1 MSAGLATLT
10 AMSAIAYQAVTPVR
24 RFGALGDSLWVLR
37 QASVLFGRHWPVLIS
52 ASLGGVAAHGLL
64 LEAAIRAS
72 GINSI
77 AGLLVLVLAPIST
90 LTALVFMLR
99 AIRVSL
105 PYLSSADSSSGVDGS
120 GERRR
125 GLLDFIGS
133 VAVPYLAIYAAYGY
147 MKDDF
152 STFAYEVWRVEPIHT
167 MDRLPFSPSVGL
179 ASVVVV
185 AIALRFLLGRLPQGR
200 SFAWATALGAYV
212 EVIWV
217 GTLVMGVN
225 MTHHA
230 FDDWFGEREVSTWV
244 QSALDRLPGT
254 QLAGLLSGWAHV
266 LYDNADTVFLAPVA
280 WLTMGAVVYGRQV
293 AERKL
298 TDERLLTA
306 AARRINRMPVLRSVS
321 GTVTSELQRRFGEL
335 LGSIRLLG
343 KAGLRPMLLFC
354 VVFVLVQ
361 SADSGLWELERLLI
375 GPHDLNDFWWPAS
388 YLLSPIN
395 TALRYVL
402 LICLLGAATDRILRA
417 QEEADSAKARA
428 GQLSTTNFGS

>member
-10 AMSAIAYQAVTPVR
+10 AMSAIAYQAVTPAR
-24 RFGALGDSLWVLR
+24 RFAALADSVWVLR
-37 QASVLFGRHWPVLIS
+37 QAGVLFGRHWPVLIS

-72 GINSI
+72 GIHSI

-105 PYLSSADSSSGVDGS
+105 PYLSSSDSSSGADGS

-125 GLLDFIGS
+125 ELLDFIGS

-185 AIALRFLLGRLPQGR
+185 AIALRFLLGRLPRRR
-200 SFAWATALGAYV
+200 SFAWATAVGAYV

-225 MTHHA
+225 LTRHA

-254 QLAGLLSGWAHV
+254 QLASLLSGWAHV
-266 LYDNADTVFLAPVA
+266 LYENAELVFVAPAA
-280 WLTMGAVVYGRQV
+280 WLIMGAVVYGRKV
-293 AERKL
+293 EEPKL

-306 AARRINRMPVLRSVS
+306 AARRITRMPVLKTVS
-321 GTVTSELQRRFGEL
+321 GTLSSEMQRRFGEL

-343 KAGLRPMLLFC
+343 KLGLRPMVLFC
-354 VVFVLVQ
+354 VVFILVQ
-361 SADSGLWELERLLI
+361 SADDGLWEIERLLI
-375 GPHDLNDFWWPAS
+375 GPHELNDFWMPAS

-395 TALRYVL
+395 TAVRYVL

-417 QEEADSAKARA
+417 ENDADAAKARA
-428 GQLSTTNFGS
+428 DQLNTTYSGS

>member
-10 AMSAIAYQAVTPVR
+10 AMSAIAYQAVTPAR

-37 QASVLFGRHWPVLIS
+37 QAGVLFGRHWPVLIS

-125 GLLDFIGS
+125 GLLDFIGR

-167 MDRLPFSPSVGL
+167 MDRLPFSPSLGL
-179 ASVVVV
+179 TSIVVV
-185 AIALRFLLGRLPQGR
+185 AVALRFLLGRLSGSL
-200 SFAWATALGAYV
+200 SFAWTALGTYV

-217 GTLVMGVN
+217 GTLAMGL
-225 MTHHA
+225 TSARHA
-230 FDDWFGEREVSTWV
+230 FDDWFDAREVSTWW
-244 QSALDRLPGT
+244 QGALDHLPGT
-254 QLAGLLSGWAHV
+254 QLAALLGGWAHV
-266 LYDNADTVFLAPVA
+266 LYENAELVFVAPVA
-280 WLTMGAVVYGRQV
+280 WLIMGAVVYGREV
-293 AERKL
+293 PESKL

-306 AARRINRMPVLRSVS
+306 AARRIKRMPVLGAVS
-321 GTVTSELQRRFGEL
+321 GTLSSELQRRFGEL

-361 SADSGLWELERLLI
+361 SADAGLWELERLLI

-428 GQLSTTNFGS
+428 DQLNKTYSGS